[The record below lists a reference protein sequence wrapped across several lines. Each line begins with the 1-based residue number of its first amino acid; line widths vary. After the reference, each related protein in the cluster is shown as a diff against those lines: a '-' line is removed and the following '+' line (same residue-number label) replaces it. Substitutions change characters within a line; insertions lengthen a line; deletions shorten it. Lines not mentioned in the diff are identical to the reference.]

1 MGRSSVWSVTL
12 THPVDADNSLPSGPR
27 TSVRM
32 TRDACTETTRT
43 PKRRPSPSTLSATSL
58 RLPPLSPSREL
69 PTELPNT
76 ALLSEFFAPP
86 RSASSASDRTR
97 TISWKSR
104 LTVVMSLPRSSG
116 PKLTSSRRSTLLTSS
131 PTTSALTPS
140 VLPEV
145 RVCRVLSRD
154 TDARDSRENL
164 TEVSER
170 SDVSEPGIPLPSSGP
185 LEDVVVWGTTPEP
198 RSTRNSTELLLVS
211 SVDLPTTLLA
221 KLMPSRR
228 TSPPWVASLTTL
240 GQRRFRPH
248 QGWNYGISQETSRP
262 QK

>member
-76 ALLSEFFAPP
+76 ALSSEFFAPP

-116 PKLTSSRRSTLLTSS
+116 LRLISSRRSTLLTSS
-131 PTTSALTPS
+131 LTTSALTPS

-145 RVCRVLSRD
+145 KVCRVLSRD

-164 TEVSER
+164 TEVLER

-185 LEDVVVWGTTPEP
+185 LEDVVVWVTTPEP
-198 RSTRNSTELLLVS
+198 KSTRRSTELLPVRF
-211 SVDLPTTLLA
+211 VEPPTTLLA

-228 TSPPWVASLTTL
+228 TSPHGWLPSLRS
-240 GQRRFRPH
+240 GQARFPPH
-248 QGWNYGISQETSRP
+248 
-262 QK
+262 